1 MTDAQDAEQEPS
13 PTPYVRLPLS
23 LVALGIVVFLAL
35 LLGAGLYA
43 NTNMRQQG
51 LVLPTPPQASP
62 SLTPKSTPLPV
73 ALAGSISTTP
83 SPDLPATSEPVAQP
97 TPRIDA
103 TNAPALA
110 PTSVSP
116 AFPLTPTT
124 IPITANATM
133 ESPTS
138 TPTVEPTLA
147 AEVGT
152 AYEHYWQVRSEA
164 LLQLDK
170 SHLSEAMGGDHLV
183 STSQLID
190 ELLSENRAIQTSV
203 DHDYQVIQATNESA
217 QVFDDYLSSSFY
229 VDPKTQAA
237 LTKPASDELRVL
249 YQLKQSDGVWK
260 VVDSVSA
267 D

>member
-1 MTDAQDAEQEPS
+1 M
-13 PTPYVRLPLS
+13 RLPLP
-23 LVALGIVVFLAL
+23 LVALGIAVFLGL

-43 NTNMRQQG
+43 NTNLRQQG
-51 LVLPTPPQASP
+51 LALPTPAQAP
-62 SLTPKSTPLPV
+62 PTPTTESTPLPV
-73 ALAGSISTTP
+73 ALPGSVSTTP
-83 SPDLPATSEPVAQP
+83 FPDLLATSTTVAQP
-97 TPRIDA
+97 TPRVDA

-110 PTSVSP
+110 PTSQGP
-116 AFPLTPTT
+116 AFLPTPTT
-124 IPITANATM
+124 TPITANATM
-133 ESPTS
+133 ESPTP
-138 TPTVEPTLA
+138 TPTVDPRLA
-147 AEVGT
+147 AEVGM
-152 AYEHYWQVRSEA
+152 AYERYWQVRAEA

-170 SHLSEAMGGDHLV
+170 SHLSETMGGDHLV

-260 VVDSVSA
+260 VVDSVGA

>member
-13 PTPYVRLPLS
+13 PTPYMRLPVP
-23 LVALGIVVFLAL
+23 LVALGIVAFLGL

-43 NTNMRQQG
+43 NANLRLQG
-51 LVLPTPPQASP
+51 TVLPTLAPVPA
-62 SLTPKSTPLPV
+62 TPTAAFTPLPL
-73 ALAGSISTTP
+73 ALPRSVSTTP
-83 SPDLPATSEPVAQP
+83 SSDPLTTPSTVVQP
-97 TPRIDA
+97 TPRNDPTTTA
-103 TNAPALA
+103 PPTPTSGAPA
-110 PTSVSP
+110 V
-116 AFPLTPTT
+116 PLTPTT
-124 IPITANATM
+124 IPTTAIVKT
-133 ESPTS
+133 EIPTS
-138 TPTVEPTLA
+138 TPTVDPALA
-147 AEVGT
+147 AEVGM
-152 AYEHYWQVRSEA
+152 AYEHYWQVRGEA

-170 SHLSEAMGGDHLV
+170 SHLSEAMAGDHLV

-190 ELLSENRAIQTSV
+190 ELASENRAIQTSV
-203 DHDYQVIQATNESA
+203 DHDYQVTQVTDESA

-237 LTKPASDELRVL
+237 LTKPTSDELRVL